1 MDPISKF
8 LTEQNNFKKLY
19 HISEEN
25 LDNKTLIPRVP
36 DNYMTKNGYED
47 AKIKRVSFCTSIQG
61 CLMALSANISGK
73 VFYVHEPI
81 DYNVRILFNKDIITK
96 KYVPDAHITGETWVL
111 ETIKLKNVM
120 TILVKSAKSKSY
132 EYKLEDKTK
141 KRLYEWNY
149 DVISEFDVINIDK
162 NKYKDNV
169 SKKDYMGKEI
179 IRYNDEKKRKNP
191 ETIAYILLSENEYGH
206 LEVDALYVLNKKY
219 QGRGF
224 GRALMKMYE
233 NKAQVLYTE
242 QENHKARGFYEK
254 IGWKNSGITSN
265 FSKEKPNKKWCL
277 YYNSKTI
284 EKGELEVYKK
294 QTSCYVIK
302 KSKIAGKG
310 CFSTCV
316 FRENDRIGLAFTKIG
331 NTGDPDKDYDRTE
344 FGALVNHSTRPNL
357 FLDKTKNQYFYS
369 AKKDIKVGEEFTID
383 YNAFPWEGERDFANN
398 D

>member
-1 MDPISKF
+1 MDSISKF
-8 LTEQNNFKKLY
+8 LNEQKNFKKLY

-36 DNYMTKNGYED
+36 DNFMTKNGYED
-47 AKIKRVSFCTSIQG
+47 AKIKRVAFCTSIQG

-111 ETIKLKNVM
+111 EPIKLKNVM

-132 EYKLEDKTK
+132 EYKLGDKTK

-162 NKYKDNV
+162 NKYKDNI
-169 SKKDYMGKEI
+169 SKKDYVGKEI
-179 IRYNDEKKRKNP
+179 IRYRDDKNRKNP

-224 GRALMKMYE
+224 GRVLMSFYKDS
-233 NKAQVLYTE
+233 AQVLFTE
-242 QENHKARGFYEK
+242 EDNLDAQKFYEK
-254 IGWKNSGITSN
+254 IGWKDSKITRG
-265 FSKEKPNKKWCL
+265 FSPEKPYKLWKL
-277 YYNSKTI
+277 YYNPQTI
-284 EKGELEVYKK
+284 KLDDLRVYILYTVKK
-294 QTSCYVIK
+294 SPISGQGLFATIDIK
-302 KSKIAGKG
+302 KGYP
-310 CFSTCV
+310 
-316 FRENDRIGLAFTKIG
+316 IGLAFTKIG
-331 NTGDPDKDYDRTE
+331 NSGSPDNDYDRTSL
-344 FGALVNHSTRPNL
+344 GKYVNHSADPNL
-357 FLDKTKNQYFYS
+357 KLYKHGNEFFYVAKQKIRKEEEMLLDYK
-369 AKKDIKVGEEFTID
+369 E
-383 YNAFPWEGERDFANN
+383 FPWEGKRGF
-398 D
+398 